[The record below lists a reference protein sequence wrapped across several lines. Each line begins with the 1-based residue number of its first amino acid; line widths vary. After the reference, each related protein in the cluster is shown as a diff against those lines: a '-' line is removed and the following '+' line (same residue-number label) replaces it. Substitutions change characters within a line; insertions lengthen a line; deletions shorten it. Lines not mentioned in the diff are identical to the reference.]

1 MRAMDLETLVERASK
16 GDVKAFVALTRRF
29 QHFAFGSA
37 LSLVRDFHKAEDVVQ
52 EALLAAWSSLPTL
65 SDPAAFPGWLRGIV
79 RHQAFR
85 VIRRRQLEA
94 LPLVAADELPGEEA
108 PPDLQAE
115 QHQEARA
122 VLAAMA
128 RLPDGQREA
137 ATLFYL
143 HECSQQD
150 IATFLGVPLATV
162 NNRLHSARA
171 KLKRRTVIMVKDT
184 LSANA
189 LPDDFAKR
197 IGRLVATKGQII
209 EALFDPAALPD
220 LLSELAVSDEAAR
233 RGITAQV
240 IQRGAGGIVR
250 GVATAPIDAV
260 PRGAAVLSAGRQAGA
275 ELAVRDL
282 DRIVPLL
289 AGPRPDEPDR
299 LVETGIKVIDVLCP
313 FAPGGS
319 VVIAGERGAGTTVV
333 MEELVRRLADGVDP
347 VTMFVTIQPPSP
359 EWPPG
364 MAPDFSFAGA
374 LAEEGYSEGTR
385 GAVQSFFLRSEDG
398 PWTAERLAHL
408 AAADVVIH
416 LSRAQ
421 ARAKIYP
428 CVDPLTSRSRWL
440 AIKAVGGEHAAIA
453 ARVRDALAK
462 LRAAG
467 DAAADGADRLEL
479 ARARKL
485 QEFFGQPFFCA
496 EPYTKRPGTRVSRAD
511 ALRTCREILDGAHD
525 DVPLDAFHFKGG
537 IEEIRA
543 AGRR

>member
-1 MRAMDLETLVERASK
+1 
-16 GDVKAFVALTRRF
+16 
-29 QHFAFGSA
+29 
-37 LSLVRDFHKAEDVVQ
+37 VQ

-65 SDPAAFPGWLRGIV
+65 GDPAAFPGWLRGIV

-85 VIRRRQLEA
+85 VLRRRELAALPIAAAEA
-94 LPLVAADELPGEEA
+94 LPGEDIA
-108 PPDLQAE
+108 PDLAAE
-115 QHQEARA
+115 QRQDAHA

-128 RLPDGQREA
+128 RLPDAQREA
-137 ATLFYL
+137 AMLFYL

-150 IATFLGVPLATV
+150 IATFLSVPLSRV
-162 NNRLHSARA
+162 NNRLHAARTQ
-171 KLKRRTVIMVKDT
+171 LKRRTVTMVKET

-220 LLSELAVSDEAAR
+220 ILSELAVSDEAAR
-233 RGITAQV
+233 RGISAQV
-240 IQRGAGGIVR
+240 IQRGEGGIVR
-250 GVATAPIDAV
+250 GLTTAPVDAV
-260 PRGAAVLSAGRQAGA
+260 PRGAAVLSAGRQAGG
-275 ELAVRDL
+275 ELAVLDL

-289 AGPRPDEPDR
+289 TGPRPDEPDR

-333 MEELVRRLADGVDP
+333 MEELVRRLADGGDP

-398 PWTAERLAHL
+398 PWTAERLAAL

-421 ARAKIYP
+421 ARAKFYP
-428 CVDPLTSRSRWL
+428 CVEPLTSRSRWL
-440 AIKAVGGEHAAIA
+440 GTKAAGQEHAAIA
-453 ARVRDALAK
+453 ARVRDALAA

-467 DAAADGADRLEL
+467 DADGNRVEL

-485 QEFFGQPFFCA
+485 EAFFGQPFFCA
-496 EPYTKRPGTRVSRAD
+496 EPYTKRPGSRVSLADSLRA
-511 ALRTCREILDGAHD
+511 CREILGGAHD
-525 DVPLDAFHFKGG
+525 DLPLEAFQFAGS

-543 AGRR
+543 AAKKGNA